1 MTKTF
6 PKERILLFEEI
17 VVEAVGSLKNGEKR
31 EKRKMRI
38 FILHPWSLV
47 KRQTVNTNGQ
57 RDLSNVVIGF
67 E

>member
-38 FILHPWSLV
+38 FILHP
-47 KRQTVNTNGQ
+47 
-57 RDLSNVVIGF
+57 
-67 E
+67 